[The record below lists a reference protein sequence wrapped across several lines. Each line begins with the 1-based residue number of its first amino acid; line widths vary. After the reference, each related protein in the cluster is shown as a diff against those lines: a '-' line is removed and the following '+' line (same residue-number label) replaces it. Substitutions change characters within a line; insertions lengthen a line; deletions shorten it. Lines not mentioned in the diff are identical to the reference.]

1 MRTDTKEIV
10 CRVAYLI
17 GIKKPSLV
25 SSYGE
30 ECAELLEQLA
40 EDKEATIIRYLCK
53 ARSALMLKFKRTDD
67 ILRNDYI
74 NIDKIK
80 WFDSDNI
87 GQLEKWGIQVILP
100 NKLAADYTTHINR
113 LIAEHIN
120 DCRKLFPDWLNW
132 EYIKDLFILPKFTN
146 EENQK
151 YEFEKYMA
159 NLPYYPYQ
167 QYIHWKP
174 KDYGNILFR
183 DGKFIEILP

>member
-17 GIKKPSLV
+17 GIKKPTLV

-30 ECAELLEQLA
+30 ECAELLEQLEA
-40 EDKEATIIRYLCK
+40 DKEATIIRYLCK
-53 ARSALMLKFKRTDD
+53 LRSALMLKFKRTDD

-87 GQLEKWGIQVILP
+87 AQLEKWGIQIILP
-100 NKLAADYTTHINR
+100 NKLAADYTPHINR

-120 DCRKLFPDWLNW
+120 DCRRLVKLG
-132 EYIKDLFILPKFTN
+132 
-146 EENQK
+146 
-151 YEFEKYMA
+151 
-159 NLPYYPYQ
+159 
-167 QYIHWKP
+167 IHKGFVHSSEVH
-174 KDYGNILFR
+174 K
-183 DGKFIEILP
+183 